1 MDNLGDLGDVRVK
14 QTNGIWV
21 GEHQTSSVFVSS
33 FAQGLDVDASVG
45 ERWDADNVETS
56 HRSGSWVGAVCR
68 VRNQDVHTAFVSVFL
83 MVFFNQHQTGQ
94 LAVRARRR
102 LEGHVVHAG
111 DLAQILSGKVERLQ
125 TALYSLLR
133 LQRMDA
139 GKAGKGGDLIVYF
152 GVIFHGAGAER
163 VEAVV
168 DAVGLFG
175 KLGVVAA
182 QLVLAHL
189 WQMRGLLAAQ
199 RGVDLAGGDVAG
211 GQDGASSAGVAAFK

>member
-1 MDNLGDLGDVRVK
+1 ML
-14 QTNGIWV
+14 V
-21 GEHQTSSVFVSS
+21 GGL
-33 FAQGLDVDASVG
+33 AQRLDVDAAVG
-45 ERWDADNVETS
+45 EGRNADDVEAGHTGG
-56 HRSGSWVGAVCR
+56 SGVGAVGG

-94 LAVRARRR
+94 LTVCARCR
-102 LEGHVVHAG
+102 LEGHVVHGG
-111 DLAQILSGKVERLQ
+111 DLAQVFGGKVERLQ
-125 TALYSLLR
+125 AALYSLLR

-139 GKAGKGGDLIVYF
+139 GKAGKGGNLIVYF

>member
-1 MDNLGDLGDVRVK
+1 MDNLGDLGNVRVE
-14 QTNGIWV
+14 QADGVGV
-21 GEHQTSSVFVSS
+21 GEHQSRGVFVGGL
-33 FAQGLDVDASVG
+33 AQRLDIDAAVG
-45 ERWDADNVETS
+45 EGRNADDVEAGHTGG
-56 HRSGSWVGAVCR
+56 SGVGAVGG
-68 VRNQDVHTAFVSVFL
+68 VRDQDVDPAFVSVFL
-83 MVFFNQHQTGQ
+83 MVFFYQHQTGQ

-125 TALYSLLR
+125 AALYSLLR

-139 GKAGKGGDLIVYF
+139 GKAGKGGDLIVDL

-182 QLVLAHL
+182 QLVFAHL
-189 WQMRGLLAAQ
+189 WQMRGVLAAQ
-199 RGVDLAGGDVAG
+199 RRVDLTGGDVAG

>member
-1 MDNLGDLGDVRVK
+1 MLTTWKPAIAGG
-14 QTNGIWV
+14 G
-21 GEHQTSSVFVSS
+21 G
-33 FAQGLDVDASVG
+33 
-45 ERWDADNVETS
+45 
-56 HRSGSWVGAVCR
+56 VGAVGR
-68 VRNQDVHTAFVSVFL
+68 VRNQDVDPALVSVCL
-83 MVFFNQHQTGQ
+83 MVFFNQQQAGQ
-94 LAVRARRR
+94 LTVCARRR

-111 DLAQILSGKVERLQ
+111 DLAQILLGKVERLQ
-125 TALYSLLR
+125 AALYSLLR

-139 GKAGKGGDLIVYF
+139 GKAGKGGNLIVYF

-199 RGVDLAGGDVAG
+199 RGVDLGRWGTSQAGRMV
-211 GQDGASSAGVAAFK
+211 ASSAGVAAFK

>member
-1 MDNLGDLGDVRVK
+1 MDNLGDLGDVRVE
-14 QTNGIWV
+14 QADGVGV
-21 GEHQTSSVFVSS
+21 GEHQSRSVLVGGL
-33 FAQGLDVDASVG
+33 AQRLDVDAAVG
-45 ERWDADNVETS
+45 EGRNADDVEAS
-56 HRSGSWVGAVCR
+56 HGGGGGVGAVGG

-94 LAVRARRR
+94 LTVCARCR

-125 TALYSLLR
+125 AALYSLLR

-139 GKAGKGGDLIVYF
+139 GKAGKGGNLIVYF

-189 WQMRGLLAAQ
+189 R
-199 RGVDLAGGDVAG
+199 
-211 GQDGASSAGVAAFK
+211 

>member
-1 MDNLGDLGDVRVK
+1 MQVQVNHIKAGVARADDAHDGVEVGAVIVAQAAGLVDNLGDLGDVRVE
-14 QTNGIWV
+14 QADGVGV
-21 GEHQTSSVFVSS
+21 GEHQPCGVLVGCLT
-33 FAQGLDVDASVG
+33 QRLDIDAAVG
-45 ERWDADNVETS
+45 ERRDADDMKAR
-56 HRSGSWVGAVCR
+56 HSGGGGVGAVSR
-68 VRNQDVHTAFVSVFL
+68 VRNQDVDAAL
-83 MVFFNQHQTGQ
+83 MAVCLVIFFNQHQTGQ
-94 LAVRARRR
+94 LTVCARCR

-125 TALYSLLR
+125 AALYSLLR

-139 GKAGKGGDLIVYF
+139 GKAGKGGNLIVYF

-189 WQMRGLLAAQ
+189 R
-199 RGVDLAGGDVAG
+199 
-211 GQDGASSAGVAAFK
+211 